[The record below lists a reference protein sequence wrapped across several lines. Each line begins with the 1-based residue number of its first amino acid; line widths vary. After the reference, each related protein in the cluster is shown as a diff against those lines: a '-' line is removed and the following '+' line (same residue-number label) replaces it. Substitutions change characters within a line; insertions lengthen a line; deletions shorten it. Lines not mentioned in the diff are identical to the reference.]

1 MGPEDASPSLGQAP
15 AAAGEASGA
24 RIEHAPDEQAMT
36 ALGER
41 LGRACSGGAIIYLTG
56 DLGTGKTTLVRG
68 VLRGLGHRGPVRSP
82 TFTLVEPYA
91 VGPVPVYHLDL
102 YRLGDPEELEYLGL
116 RDYLEPGVV
125 WLVEWPERG
134 VGHLP
139 RPDLRVTIE
148 YRGTG
153 RRLELTAETATGR
166 RLLDQ
171 ISMQA

>member
-1 MGPEDASPSLGQAP
+1 MGPEEVSRPPGLA
-15 AAAGEASGA
+15 EAVARGAVGA
-24 RIEHAPDEQAMT
+24 RVEHAPDEQAMT

-41 LGRACSGGAIIYLTG
+41 LGRACSGGAIVYLTG

-91 VGPVPVYHLDL
+91 VGPLPVYHLDL

-116 RDYLEPGVV
+116 RDYLEPGVL

-134 VGHLP
+134 TGHLP
-139 RPDLRVTIE
+139 RPDVRVSIE

-153 RRLELTAETATGR
+153 RRLELTAETGHGR
-166 RLLDQ
+166 RVLDQ
-171 ISMQA
+171 M

>member
-1 MGPEDASPSLGQAP
+1 
-15 AAAGEASGA
+15 
-24 RIEHAPDEQAMT
+24 MT

-134 VGHLP
+134 QGALP
-139 RPDLRVTIE
+139 PADLEIALQTE
-148 YRGTG
+148 GLG
-153 RRLELTAETATGR
+153 RRC
-166 RLLDQ
+166 RLQPHSPCGKAWLDALA
-171 ISMQA
+171 SG